1 MISEQFQ
8 KFMATLGIDLNST
21 LEVAGVHK
29 IVWQEQLELSDSD
42 YWRLMSEL
50 DNELS
55 DEMMIN
61 FGDITCM

>member
-21 LEVAGVHK
+21 LEAAGVHK

-50 DNELS
+50 DKLVAS
-55 DEMMIN
+55 IIMVRSYQ
-61 FGDITCM
+61 T

>member
-21 LEVAGVHK
+21 LEAAGVHK

>member
-1 MISEQFQ
+1 
-8 KFMATLGIDLNST
+8 MATLGIDLNST
-21 LEVAGVHK
+21 LEAAGVHK